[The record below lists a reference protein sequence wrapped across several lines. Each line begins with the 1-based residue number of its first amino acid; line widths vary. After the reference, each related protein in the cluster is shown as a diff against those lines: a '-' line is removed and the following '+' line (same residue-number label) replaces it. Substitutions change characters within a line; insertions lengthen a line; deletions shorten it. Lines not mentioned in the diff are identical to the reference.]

1 MQYLYLLAMLLFVF
15 GIKRLTSVKT
25 CQQGNRLSEIG
36 MLVAIVATA
45 LIATNLNWVTVIA
58 GLVVGS
64 GVGALVAKR
73 TATTQ
78 MPEMVAALNGFGGF
92 ASALVAF
99 GDLLTNGRLLA
110 PAVDG
115 TVQRLAL
122 GELGAV
128 YAISTPAT
136 IVIGMVTLTGSLVA
150 YLKLSGKKVVHPVA
164 GVQRHYFH
172 AALGIA
178 AIALAFWM
186 VWTTSGVA
194 LTFAA
199 VLLAIVSAALGV
211 FLVMPIG
218 GADMPVVVSLLNSYS
233 GVAGAAAGF
242 VIQNPLLM
250 VVGAL
255 VGTSGIILTQIM
267 CKAMNRSLSNVLLGG
282 MGEETVA
289 KDAKDYKSI
298 KSAQP
303 EEVAMLLDGAS
314 SVIFVPGY
322 GLAVAQA
329 QHVVRELADLLQ
341 KRGATVRYAIHPVAG
356 RMPGH
361 MNVLLA
367 ESDVPYE
374 QLWEMDRINGD
385 FKTTDVVIVVGANDV
400 VNPAA
405 REATG
410 PIAGMPILDV
420 DQARTVV
427 VIKRSLAPG
436 YAGIKNPLF
445 ELDNTLMVFLD
456 AKEALEGL
464 VKEVKELR

>member
-1 MQYLYLLAMLLFVF
+1 MIYLYLLATFLFVF

-25 CQQGNRLSEIG
+25 CQQGNRISEFA
-36 MLVAIVATA
+36 MLLAIVATL
-45 LIATNLNWVTVIA
+45 LISGNVNWFVVIA
-58 GLVVGS
+58 GLLAGGAAGAVV
-64 GVGALVAKR
+64 ARR
-73 TATTQ
+73 TPTTQ
-78 MPEMVAALNGFGGF
+78 MPELVAALNGFGG
-92 ASALVAF
+92 ASSALVAMAELILNNQLKAD
-99 GDLLTNGRLLA
+99 GVALADLPIVMA
-110 PAVDG
+110 IAVP
-115 TVQRLAL
+115 L
-122 GELGAV
+122 
-128 YAISTPAT
+128 T
-136 IVIGMVTLTGSLVA
+136 IVVGMVTFTGSFVA
-150 YLKLSGKKVVHPVA
+150 YMKLSGKKMSHPFQ
-164 GVQRHYFH
+164 GIQRHYLH
-172 AALGIA
+172 AAIGAA
-178 AIALAFWM
+178 AIGAATWLVLTGNHTLMTLA
-186 VWTTSGVA
+186 VI
-194 LTFAA
+194 
-199 VLLAIVSAALGV
+199 LLAILSAVLGV

-233 GVAGAAAGF
+233 GVAGAFAGF
-242 VIQNPLLM
+242 VINQPLLV

-267 CKAMNRSLSNVLLGG
+267 CKAMNRSLGNVLLGG

-298 KSAQP
+298 KSAGP
-303 EEVAMLLDGAS
+303 EEIAMLLDGAA

-329 QHVVRELADLLQ
+329 QHIVRELADLLT
-341 KRGATVRYAIHPVAG
+341 KRGCNVRYAIHPVAG

-374 QLWEMDRINGD
+374 QLWEMDRINSD
-385 FKTTDVVIVVGANDV
+385 FKNTDVVIVVGANDV

-445 ELDNTLMVFLD
+445 ELDNCLMVFLD
-456 AKEALEGL
+456 AKEALEGI
-464 VKEVKELR
+464 VKEVKDLK

>member
-1 MQYLYLLAMLLFVF
+1 MAYLYLLATFLFVF
-15 GIKRLTSVKT
+15 GIKKLTSVKT
-25 CQQGNRLSEIG
+25 CRQGNRISEIA
-36 MLVAIVATA
+36 MLLAIVATLLIFSNLNIGLILAGVVVGGAIGA
-45 LIATNLNWVTVIA
+45 LIAKKTP
-58 GLVVGS
+58 
-64 GVGALVAKR
+64 
-73 TATTQ
+73 TTQ
-78 MPEMVAALNGFGGF
+78 MPEMVAALNGFGGLS
-92 ASALVAF
+92 SALVAIAF
-99 GDLLTNGRLLA
+99 LLIDETLKD
-110 PAVDG
+110 PAKTLWD
-115 TVQRLAL
+115 T
-122 GELGAV
+122 GAV
-128 YAISTPAT
+128 NAISTPAT
-136 IVIGMVTLTGSLVA
+136 IVIGMVTLTGSFVA
-150 YLKLSGKKVVHPVA
+150 YFKLSGKKLVHPLA
-164 GVQRHYFH
+164 GSNRHLAH
-172 AALGIA
+172 AALGLA
-178 AIALAFWM
+178 A
-186 VWTTSGVA
+186 VA
-194 LTFAA
+194 LGYWQIVSGSHAQMSVATA
-199 VLLAIVSAALGV
+199 LLALLAAGLGAL
-211 FLVMPIG
+211 LVLPIG

-242 VIQNPLLM
+242 VINSPLLV

-255 VGTSGIILTQIM
+255 VGTSGLILTQIM
-267 CKAMNRSLSNVLLGG
+267 CKAMNRSLGNVLLGG

-303 EEVAMLLDGAS
+303 EEVAMLLDGAT
-314 SVIFVPGY
+314 SVVFVPGY

-341 KRGATVRYAIHPVAG
+341 KRGAMVRYAIHPVAG

-374 QLWEMDRINGD
+374 QLWEMERINGD
-385 FKTTDVVIVVGANDV
+385 FKNTDVVIVVGANDV

-405 REATG
+405 RENSG

-445 ELDNTLMVFLD
+445 EAENTLMVFLD
-456 AKEALEGL
+456 AKEALEGI
-464 VKEVKELR
+464 VKEVKELK

>member
-1 MQYLYLLAMLLFVF
+1 VDYLYLLSTLMFVF
-15 GIKRLTSVKT
+15 GVKRLTSVKT
-25 CQQGNRLSEIG
+25 CRQGNRLSELA
-36 MLVAIVATA
+36 MLVAIVAI
-45 LIATNLNWVTVIA
+45 LVISRGVISWPIAIA
-58 GLVVGS
+58 GLVLG
-64 GVGALVAKR
+64 GGIGLVLAKR
-73 TATTQ
+73 TPTTQ
-78 MPEMVAALNGFGGF
+78 MPEMVAALNGFGGLS
-92 ASALVAF
+92 SALVAMAF
-99 GDLLTNGRLLA
+99 MLIDETLKQADKTL
-110 PAVDG
+110 VDTG
-115 TVQRLAL
+115 LVN
-122 GELGAV
+122 
-128 YAISTPAT
+128 AISTPAT
-136 IVIGMVTLTGSLVA
+136 IVIGMVTFTGSFVA
-150 YLKLSGKKVVHPVA
+150 YLKLSGKKVVHPFA
-164 GVQRHYFH
+164 GTQRHLVH
-172 AALGIA
+172 ALLGVA
-178 AIALAFWM
+178 AIALGTWQVLAGDHAWM
-186 VWTTSGVA
+186 TLAT
-194 LTFAA
+194 
-199 VLLAIVSAALGV
+199 VLLALVASVLGV

-233 GVAGAAAGF
+233 GVAGATAGF
-242 VIQNPLLM
+242 VINNPLLV

-255 VGTSGIILTQIM
+255 VGTSGLILTQIM
-267 CKAMNRSLSNVLLGG
+267 CKAMNRSLGNVLLGG

-314 SVIFVPGY
+314 SVVFVPGY

-341 KRGATVRYAIHPVAG
+341 KRGANVRYAIHPVAG

-367 ESDVPYE
+367 ESDVPYD

-385 FKTTDVVIVVGANDV
+385 FKNTDVVIIVGANDV

-456 AKEALEGL
+456 AKEALEGI
-464 VKEVKELR
+464 VKEVKELK

>member
-1 MQYLYLLAMLLFVF
+1 VIYLYLVATFLFVL
-15 GIKRLTSVKT
+15 GIKRLTSIKT
-25 CQQGNRLSEIG
+25 CQLGNRTSEG
-36 MLVAIVATA
+36 AMLLAIVAT
-45 LIATNLNWVTVIA
+45 LMIAGGVNWVVVFA
-58 GLVVGS
+58 GLLVG
-64 GVGALVAKR
+64 GAAGAYVAKR
-73 TATTQ
+73 TPTTQ
-78 MPEMVAALNGFGGF
+78 MPEMVAALNGFGG
-92 ASALVAF
+92 ASSALVAMAF
-99 GDLLTNGRLLA
+99 LLIDPLLKD
-110 PAVDG
+110 PAMSLRD
-115 TVQRLAL
+115 T
-122 GELGAV
+122 GAV
-128 YAISTPAT
+128 NAISTPFT
-136 IVIGMVTLTGSLVA
+136 IVVGMVTLTGSLVA
-150 YLKLSGKKVVHPVA
+150 YLKLSGKKLVHPFA
-164 GVQRHYFH
+164 GSQRHLAH
-172 AALGIA
+172 AGLGVAAL
-178 AIALAFWM
+178 
-186 VWTTSGVA
+186 
-194 LTFAA
+194 
-199 VLLAIVSAALGV
+199 LLALWQVYADSHAMMTIATILLALVASVLGV
-211 FLVMPIG
+211 LLVMPIG

-242 VIQNPLLM
+242 VINNPLLV

-255 VGTSGIILTQIM
+255 VGTSGLILTKIM
-267 CKAMNRSLSNVLLGG
+267 CKAMNRSLGNVLLGG
-282 MGEETVA
+282 MGEESVA

-298 KSAQP
+298 KSAGP
-303 EEVAMLLDGAS
+303 DEIAMLLDGAS

-367 ESDVPYE
+367 ESDVPYD
-374 QLWEMDRINGD
+374 QLWEMDRINAD
-385 FKTTDVVIVVGANDV
+385 FKNTDVAIVVGANDV

-405 REATG
+405 RESTG

-456 AKEALEGL
+456 AKEALEGI
-464 VKEVKELR
+464 VKELKELK

>member
-1 MQYLYLLAMLLFVF
+1 VDYLYLLATLLFVF
-15 GIKRLTSVKT
+15 GVKKLTSVKT
-25 CQQGNRLSEIG
+25 CRQGNRLSELG
-36 MLVAIVATA
+36 MLVAVVAILVITRGTISWPVA
-45 LIATNLNWVTVIA
+45 IA
-58 GLVVGS
+58 GILVG
-64 GVGALVAKR
+64 GAIGLLIAKR
-73 TATTQ
+73 TPTTQ
-78 MPEMVAALNGFGGF
+78 MPEMVAALNGFGGLS
-92 ASALVAF
+92 SALVAIAF
-99 GDLLTNGRLLA
+99 LLIDETLKQPDKTL
-110 PAVDG
+110 VDTG
-115 TVQRLAL
+115 LIN
-122 GELGAV
+122 
-128 YAISTPAT
+128 AISTPAT
-136 IVIGMVTLTGSLVA
+136 IVIGMVTFTGSLVA
-150 YLKLSGKKVVHPVA
+150 YLKLSGKKVVHPLA
-164 GVQRHYFH
+164 GGARHAAH
-172 AALGIA
+172 AALGVA
-178 AIALAFWM
+178 AIALGTWQCLAPDHAEM
-186 VWTTSGVA
+186 GLTTA
-194 LTFAA
+194 LLAVVAA
-199 VLLAIVSAALGV
+199 VLGAL
-211 FLVMPIG
+211 LVLPIG

-242 VIQNPLLM
+242 VINQPLLV

-255 VGTSGIILTQIM
+255 VGTSGLILTKIM
-267 CKAMNRSLSNVLLGG
+267 CKAMNRSLGNVLLGG

-303 EEVAMLLDGAS
+303 EEIAMLLDGAT
-314 SVIFVPGY
+314 SVVFVPGY

-341 KRGATVRYAIHPVAG
+341 KRGAMVRYAIHPVAG

-374 QLWEMDRINGD
+374 QLWEMERINGD
-385 FKTTDVVIVVGANDV
+385 FKNTDVVIVVGANDV

-405 REATG
+405 RENSG

-445 ELDNTLMVFLD
+445 EAENTLMVFLD
-456 AKEALEGL
+456 AKEALEGI
-464 VKEVKELR
+464 VKEVKELK

>member
-1 MQYLYLLAMLLFVF
+1 VTYLYLLATFLFVF
-15 GIKRLTSVKT
+15 GIKKLTSVKT
-25 CQQGNRLSEIG
+25 CRQGNRISEIA
-36 MLVAIVATA
+36 MLLAIVATLLIFSNLNIGLILAGVVVGGAIGA
-45 LIATNLNWVTVIA
+45 LIAKKTP
-58 GLVVGS
+58 
-64 GVGALVAKR
+64 
-73 TATTQ
+73 TTQ
-78 MPEMVAALNGFGGF
+78 MPEMVAALNGFGGLS
-92 ASALVAF
+92 SALVAIAF
-99 GDLLTNGRLLA
+99 LLIDETLKD
-110 PAVDG
+110 PAKTLWD
-115 TVQRLAL
+115 T
-122 GELGAV
+122 GAV
-128 YAISTPAT
+128 NAISTPAT
-136 IVIGMVTLTGSLVA
+136 IVIGMVTLTGSFVA
-150 YLKLSGKKVVHPVA
+150 YFKLSGKKLVHPLA
-164 GVQRHYFH
+164 GSNRHLAH
-172 AALGIA
+172 AALGLA
-178 AIALAFWM
+178 A
-186 VWTTSGVA
+186 VA
-194 LTFAA
+194 LGYWQIVSGSHAQMSVATA
-199 VLLAIVSAALGV
+199 LLALLAAGLGAL
-211 FLVMPIG
+211 LVLPIG

-242 VIQNPLLM
+242 VINSPLLV

-255 VGTSGIILTQIM
+255 VGTSGLILTKIM
-267 CKAMNRSLSNVLLGG
+267 CKAMNRSLGNVLLGG

-303 EEVAMLLDGAS
+303 EEIAMLLDGAT
-314 SVIFVPGY
+314 SVVFVPGY

-341 KRGATVRYAIHPVAG
+341 KRGAMVRYAIHPVAG

-374 QLWEMDRINGD
+374 QLWEMERINGD
-385 FKTTDVVIVVGANDV
+385 FKNTDVVIVVGANDV

-405 REATG
+405 RENSG

-445 ELDNTLMVFLD
+445 EAENTLMVFLD
-456 AKEALEGL
+456 AKEALEGI
-464 VKEVKELR
+464 VKEVKELK